1 LEDSDERTEV
11 NEVAWWSNW
20 TETVWLDKNAY
31 LLFSRDYREYFF
43 NRGGFLKVTN
53 RSAGIIDAMEAEF
66 AKRGLSPS
74 IFVQSGSLGPR
85 LLRVFTEK
93 GYKIADQ
100 MSVMEL
106 ETPSFK
112 TNPGL
117 TLEMGMQG
125 KLKQWAEVYLES
137 FYGDT
142 KLMLATL
149 KTLERVS
156 RNKEASLLLATLKE
170 KAVGAV
176 ALFRTP
182 GLLGVYCVGTVPEA
196 REEHVAS
203 SLLDFASKLAK
214 NEGRR
219 LILQTILSES
229 VEPFYLKLGFRRVYL
244 KELLM
249 R

>member
-1 LEDSDERTEV
+1 
-11 NEVAWWSNW
+11 
-20 TETVWLDKNAY
+20 
-31 LLFSRDYREYFF
+31 
-43 NRGGFLKVTN
+43 
-53 RSAGIIDAMEAEF
+53 
-66 AKRGLSPS
+66 
-74 IFVQSGSLGPR
+74 
-85 LLRVFTEK
+85 
-93 GYKIADQ
+93 
-100 MSVMEL
+100 MEL

-142 KLMLATL
+142 KLMPAIL

-170 KAVGAV
+170 KAVGVA

-182 GLLGVYCVGTVPEA
+182 GLLGVYCVGTVPDA

-203 SLLDFASKLAK
+203 SLLDFASTLAK

-219 LILQTILSES
+219 LILQTILSDS
-229 VEPFYLKLGFRRVYL
+229 VEPFYLKLGFRRVYV
-244 KELLM
+244 KELLI